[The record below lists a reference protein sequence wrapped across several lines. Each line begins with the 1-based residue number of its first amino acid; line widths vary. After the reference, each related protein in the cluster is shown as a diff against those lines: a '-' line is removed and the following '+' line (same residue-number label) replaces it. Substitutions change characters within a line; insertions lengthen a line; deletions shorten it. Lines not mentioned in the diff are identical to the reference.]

1 MIITGRKAAD
11 PLTPA
16 VIAGLTDAERAVL
29 FMDVVVAA
37 AEVREWTD
45 DDTLR
50 IVTRGGHAVSPSR
63 MLAATRTAM
72 LTDLAGYVALHS
84 GGVTVESTVSILTWS
99 AADLLRGGV
108 LKRIGRDTAHDVDGG
123 YETEDDPLAS
133 PPASDYEDTV
143 YRLRR
148 LVYAGLVGGVK
159 QVVGYAH
166 DAVDAVY
173 PWIGGSTDTPTTLR
187 WRPVCVRE
195 RLVAHTADALDR
207 MMQRHLCT
215 GNDLCA
221 DVTDAAFRDAMT
233 RALHLVHSTDPDA
246 AAVWIRAWKSLK
258 SGAHTPPRGVTFDTI
273 APLWD
278 THHDLW
284 RRAVALAA
292 VSDQAA
298 WGYRSRG
305 TTTPAVV
312 ARCNAVDTRQ
322 IVDVITT
329 KDRTYP

>member
-1 MIITGRKAAD
+1 MITTARKAAD

-16 VIAGLTDAERAVL
+16 MIADLTEAERAVL

-63 MLAATRTAM
+63 MLATTRTAM

-84 GGVTVESTVSILTWS
+84 GGVTLGSTVSILTWS
-99 AADLLRGGV
+99 AGDLLRGGV
-108 LKRIGRDTAHDVDGG
+108 LKRIGRDTAHAVDGG
-123 YETEDDPLAS
+123 YVTEDDPLALC
-133 PPASDYEDTV
+133 PASDYEDTV
-143 YRLRR
+143 YRLRQ
-148 LVYAGLVGGVK
+148 LVDAGLVSGVQ
-159 QVVGYAH
+159 QVFGYAH
-166 DAVDAVY
+166 DAVDAVS
-173 PWIGGSTDTPTTLR
+173 PWMVGSTDTPTVLR

-215 GNDLCA
+215 GDDLCA

-233 RALHLVHSTDPDA
+233 RALRLVHSTAPDA
-246 AAVWIRAWKSLK
+246 ASVWHKAWQSLK
-258 SGAHTPPRGVTFDTI
+258 SGAHTPPRGVAFDTI

-284 RRAVALAA
+284 RKTIGLAA
-292 VSDQAA
+292 VSNQAA
-298 WGYRSRG
+298 WGHPSRG

-329 KDRTYP
+329 KDRTYS